1 MNLTSFSLRYPY
13 TVTALALTVAALGL
27 FAMFR
32 TPTDLFPES
41 APPQVLVITMEP
53 GASARDVANAI
64 TLRIEKEV
72 NGISGLRRVTSTSR
86 DEVSSVSA
94 EFVYEKPIGEAVQD
108 VQNAIA
114 RIRADLPPTAM
125 EPRIYEITEATRPLV
140 TLALSPQ
147 DGSARSLSDIRLLA
161 ENDIADA
168 LMAVPGIAR
177 VEIMGA
183 HHPEIVVRA
192 HRDRLAAHGLDLGDV
207 IAVLSQQN
215 VTAPAGTITSE
226 AGEYLINVAGEFM
239 DLHEIRDLSLMHSG
253 RGQVRVSDVADV
265 SLGEQDAR
273 SAYHGN
279 GRPAIALNILR
290 PDGAP
295 TVAAIRAV
303 KDLLPLLEARYP
315 DIRLE
320 ITDDQ
325 QPLIDVNIRG
335 MRWSLAQAILLTILV
350 IFAFLADRRA
360 ALVVGVSLPMA
371 FLSSLTV
378 LWFSP
383 YTLNM
388 VTLSGLIVAV
398 GMVVDSSVVV
408 LENIYRHHRSGNEPD
423 VRRTA
428 ASGASEV
435 ALAITAGMLTTV
447 IVIVPVMFAGGY
459 TQQVMRPMIL
469 VIATA
474 LISSLIVSLT
484 LIPLLAARMLS
495 GPVPA
500 RGSLERL
507 FFWVDGAMEGLSRFY
522 VGLVRHA
529 LRHKALVLIL
539 SVLFLV
545 LSFRVVVPL
554 VGRELMPPMDTGIA
568 HLTFETPAHYG
579 IEQVRDVLSSVEA
592 LVYAQ
597 PAVQMVSATVGSEP
611 GQVSFG
617 SGAATTQ
624 SATLTIHLVNRKQ
637 RKETIWDIMEEWR
650 SGLQTVPGIKSFRVS
665 EYGATPMATT
675 RAPLDIRISGPDA
688 AILSE
693 LADQVLE
700 RLDGAPGLL
709 DVRRGWD
716 MDKEEYR
723 VVVDPEQARLHG
735 TSPGAVAGELLRAV
749 KGVPVGFMRLEHM
762 LDIPIRVRSGA
773 ADLRAPE
780 DIRHVYVETASG
792 PTPLRALAAIE
803 VARDQPAITREELRN
818 TINITAVNRVHT
830 IGQVAD
836 AIAQRLASLEVPDGY
851 AVDVGGTMNDMRDNM
866 ARMGQSLVI
875 GLVLL
880 YMLLMALFKSF
891 RHPVTIMSAIPLA
904 VAGGVWGLLLFDK
917 PLCMPAIM
925 GFIMLGGTV
934 VNNSI
939 LMLDFIE
946 SARERGMDLEA
957 AILESVRLRIRPI
970 LMTTVSTV
978 IGLSPLVFE
987 MAVGLERMS
996 PLGIVAATGLI
1007 FGTFLTMVVVP
1018 VVYAVLDRRPA

>member
-13 TVTALALTVAALGL
+13 TVTALALAVAALGL

-32 TPTDLFPES
+32 TPTDLFPDT

-53 GASARDVANAI
+53 GASARDVAHAI

-94 EFVYEKPIGEAVQD
+94 EFFYDKPIGEAVQD

-114 RIRADLPPTAM
+114 RIRADLPAAAM

-147 DGSARSLSDIRLLA
+147 EGSLRSLSDIRWLA
-161 ENDIADA
+161 ENEIADT
-168 LMAVPGIAR
+168 LMAAPGIAR

-183 HHPEIVVRA
+183 HHPEIVVCA
-192 HRDRLAAHGLDLGDV
+192 SRDRLAAHGLGLGDV
-207 IAVLSQQN
+207 IAVLAQQN
-215 VTAPAGTITSE
+215 VTAPAGMIHSE
-226 AGEYLINVAGEFM
+226 AGEYLVKVAGEFM
-239 DLHEIRDLSLMHSG
+239 DLNEIRELPLIHSG
-253 RGQVRVSDVADV
+253 RGQVCVSTVADV
-265 SLGEQDAR
+265 ALEVQDAR

-279 GRPAIALNILR
+279 GRPAIALNVLR

-295 TVAAIRAV
+295 TVSAIGGI
-303 KDLLPLLEARYP
+303 KEMIPLLEARYP
-315 DIRLE
+315 DIRFE

-350 IFAFLADRRA
+350 IFVFLADRRA

-408 LENIYRHHRSGNEPD
+408 LENIYRHHRSGNDPD

-428 ASGASEV
+428 DAGASEV

-495 GPVPA
+495 GPEPA

-507 FFWVDGAMEGLSRFY
+507 ASRVDGLMEGVSRFY

-529 LRHKALVLIL
+529 LRHKSLTLIL

-545 LSFRVVVPL
+545 VSFRAVMPL

-568 HLTFETPAHYG
+568 IVTFETPAHYD
-579 IEQVRDVLSSVEA
+579 IAQVQDVLSAVEA
-592 LVYAQ
+592 LIYAE
-597 PAVQMVSATVGSEP
+597 PGVQMVSATVGSEP

-617 SGAATTQ
+617 SGGATTQ

-637 RKETIWDIMEEWR
+637 RKETIWDIMAEWR
-650 SGLQTVPGIKSFRVS
+650 SGLQTLPGIKSFRVS

-688 AILSE
+688 GILSA

-700 RLDGAPGLL
+700 RLDGVPGLL

-716 MDKEEYR
+716 MDKEEHR

-735 TSPGAVAGELLRAV
+735 TSPGAVADELLRAV

-762 LDIPIRVRSGA
+762 LDIPIRVRYGR

-792 PTPLRALAAIE
+792 PLPLRALADIE
-803 VARDQPAITREELRN
+803 IARDQPAITREELRN

-830 IGQVAD
+830 IGQITDEVAR
-836 AIAQRLASLEVPDGY
+836 RLESMDVPDGY

-891 RHPVTIMSAIPLA
+891 RHPFTIMSAIPLA
-904 VAGGVWGLLLFDK
+904 VAGGMWGLLLFDK

-946 SARERGMDLEA
+946 SARKRGMDLEA

-996 PLGIVAATGLI
+996 PLGIVAATGLL
-1007 FGTFLTMVVVP
+1007 FGTFLTLVVVP
-1018 VVYAVLDRRPA
+1018 VVHAALDPTR